1 MSRSLQVQCLTSPVV
16 PRSLQVHS
24 PQVQESAPALPF
36 TLLPLDKAGV
46 CLLPYSLLEPYLSRR
61 VPLVAGE
68 LPAGARAAARADGRG
83 VGLAAGRVVKV
94 PSAPRSVGAALAAA
108 EGEIVR

>member
-1 MSRSLQVQCLTSPVV
+1 MPYLLPYCLWI
-16 PRSLQVHS
+16 R
-24 PQVQESAPALPF
+24 QESASCL
-36 TLLPLDKAGV
+36 TL
-46 CLLPYSLLEPYLSRR
+46 SEPYLSRR

-83 VGLAAGRVVKV
+83 VGLAAGRVVEV

-108 EGEIVR
+108 KGER